1 MPQRPPDDHPALA
14 GLNDGASA
22 TARVA
27 FIDRHDDGGATR
39 VERFRLGNG
48 LTVIVWEDHRAP
60 VFAYQTWLKVGSR
73 HEREGK
79 TGIAHLF
86 EHMMFKATKSRPDGE
101 FDAIME
107 QRGAQTNAATW
118 VDWTYY
124 KEKLPTGNLA
134 LVCELEADRLENLV
148 LNDAQLESERE
159 VVKNERLMR
168 VDNDP
173 EGRLAEELYALAF
186 ERHSYGWPTIG
197 WMPDIEG
204 LSVADCMAF
213 YDTYYSPNNATVVVV
228 GDVDTAEVL
237 ELVQRFYGH
246 LEARAIPAELER
258 VEPVQRAE
266 RRKTLALPLAAPK
279 ILYAFHATAATDPGQ
294 PAVEVL
300 DEILA
305 GGESSR
311 LHRALVVDREI
322 ATEVSSWTAAWA
334 QPGLLEL
341 GISLQPGRSVAEAEA
356 VVDEV
361 LAGLR
366 REPPSERELLKAVH
380 GIEASALRGDADTGS
395 RARRLGT
402 AEATVG
408 DYRWYWRHQAA
419 LRRVRPGDVHAVA
432 QRVLAPE
439 NRTVLIGLPQGEQA

>member
-1 MPQRPPDDHPALA
+1 
-14 GLNDGASA
+14 
-22 TARVA
+22 
-27 FIDRHDDGGATR
+27 
-39 VERFRLGNG
+39 
-48 LTVIVWEDHRAP
+48 
-60 VFAYQTWLKVGSR
+60 
-73 HEREGK
+73 
-79 TGIAHLF
+79 
-86 EHMMFKATKSRPDGE
+86 
-101 FDAIME
+101 
-107 QRGAQTNAATW
+107 W

-124 KEKLPTGNLA
+124 KEKLPSGNLA
-134 LVCELEADRLENLV
+134 FVCELEADRLENLV

-204 LSVADCMAF
+204 ITVADCMGF
-213 YDTYYSPNNATVVVV
+213 YDTYYSPNNATVVIV
-228 GDVDTAEVL
+228 GDVDTREAL
-237 ELVQRFYGH
+237 GLVQRYYGH
-246 LEARAIPAELER
+246 LGAREIPAETVR
-258 VEPVQRAE
+258 VEPPQTAE
-266 RRKTLALPLAAPK
+266 KRKVLTLPLAAPK
-279 ILYAFHATAATDPGQ
+279 LLYAFHATAATDPAQ
-294 PAVEVL
+294 PAIEVL

-311 LHRALVVDREI
+311 LYKALVVDGEI
-322 ATEVSSWTAAWA
+322 ATEVSSWAAAWA

-341 GISLQPGRSVAEAEA
+341 GITLQPGRSVEEAER

-366 REPPSERELLKAVH
+366 AEPPSEREVLKAVH
-380 GIEASALRGDADTGS
+380 GIEASALRGAADTGT

-408 DYRWYWRHQAA
+408 DFRWYWTHQEA
-419 LRRVRPGDVHAVA
+419 LRRVRPEDVHAA
-432 QRVLAPE
+432 ARRVLAPD
-439 NRTVLIGLPQGEQA
+439 NRTVLVGVPAGGAA